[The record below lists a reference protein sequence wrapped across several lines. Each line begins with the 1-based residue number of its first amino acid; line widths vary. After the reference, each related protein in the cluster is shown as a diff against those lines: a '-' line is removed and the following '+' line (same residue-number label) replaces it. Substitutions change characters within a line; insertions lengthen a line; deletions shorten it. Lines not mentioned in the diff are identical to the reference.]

1 MPCYKQNASGK
12 EDEYSPSVRHSINRL
27 ESPSPRERS
36 KFLEGL
42 AASLPMCLL
51 PQQHNH
57 WRSVGT
63 TARGLCYPQIIFS
76 FHQICNRALRQNPQV
91 HLS

>member
-27 ESPSPRERS
+27 ESPSSREQS
-36 KFLEGL
+36 KFLKGL
-42 AASLPMCLL
+42 AAPL

-57 WRSVGT
+57 QRSVGT
-63 TARGLCYPQIIFS
+63 TAKSL
-76 FHQICNRALRQNPQV
+76 
-91 HLS
+91 LSPNNFQFPSAM